1 MFSFVIIFLFLSY
14 SDISFLFLFSF
25 LVFIKSYSKNIEI
38 NLIELLALLNKILTI
53 IKYIYISFI
62 LSLQKELSKKIIY

>member
-25 LVFIKSYSKNIEI
+25 LVFIKSYSKSIEI